1 MRSRPLLPL
10 LLPLLLLSLPADAAW
25 TSRLAPVKVAAVAK
39 AEAIDADMKP
49 MTREKRAIL
58 SALVRLDRARD
69 GLLDDL
75 RDAGPLCRVLDR
87 VFPGDE
93 GLDPALGTA
102 MDGMRTDA
110 LDERAALLAW
120 MGRTGSDR
128 DEERLLRG
136 IGKAD
141 ARLQAADAEPVR
153 AKRASKLRSAVKALR
168 ATRTSLGLH
177 RPRVDDPPSEGVA
190 PDFSLVD
197 VNPASATAEEAVSP
211 RDYLGSVTAV
221 YFVRT
226 T

>member
-1 MRSRPLLPL
+1 MTPGYECLY
-10 LLPLLLLSLPADAAW
+10 
-25 TSRLAPVKVAAVAK
+25 AAVG
-39 AEAIDADMKP
+39 
-49 MTREKRAIL
+49 T
-58 SALVRLDRARD
+58 SLV
-69 GLLDDL
+69 
-75 RDAGPLCRVLDR
+75 C
-87 VFPGDE
+87 
-93 GLDPALGTA
+93 
-102 MDGMRTDA
+102 MRTD
-110 LDERAALLAW
+110 LNELRAALLAW

-168 ATRTSLGLH
+168 ATRTSLGLDL
-177 RPRVDDPPSEGVA
+177 PRVDDPPFEGVA